1 MGLTLSTS
9 FTAETSPYDL
19 DWEVVVKQ
27 KTKGSK
33 VETEEVEINPFTE
46 VAGDDLRE
54 LNNSEVFV

>member
-9 FTAETSPYDL
+9 FTIESSPYDL
-19 DWEVVVKQ
+19 DWEVVVKE

-54 LNNSEVFV
+54 LSNSEVFV

>member
-9 FTAETSPYDL
+9 FTTETSPYDL

-27 KTKGSK
+27 K
-33 VETEEVEINPFTE
+33 TEEVEINPFTE